1 MLRLLDFIGR
11 HATRFMALGVLVG
24 FVAPPLAE
32 LAAPLLLPTLLIP
45 LAIAL
50 TRLDWSAAA
59 RYRTRP
65 WLVALLLAW
74 LLVASPALVAA
85 IAALLPLPVALEHA
99 LVLMAASSPIVSAV
113 AISFLVGLDA
123 PLAIVLVVLATAI
136 APVTLPLVARLLL
149 GIDLQIPLA
158 QFMLR
163 LALMVGGAFV
173 VAGVARRLVPRAA
186 IARNRRVL
194 DAVSVLNLV
203 VFAIAIMHGVTAFA
217 AERPLYVAVATLA
230 AFAANIVLQAVSI
243 AVFWRLGRLRALTV
257 GLCAGNCNMGLVLV
271 ALQGEAPFEIAVFFA
286 MAQLPMYMLP
296 ALQEP
301 VYRRLLA
308 RP

>member
-24 FVAPPLAE
+24 LVAPPLAE

>member
-50 TRLDWSAAA
+50 IRLDWSAAA

-186 IARNRRVL
+186 IERNRRLL

-230 AFAANIVLQAVSI
+230 AFVANIVLQAVSI